1 MIEQR
6 SRANSLSREEKEKQ
20 RRVIAFL
27 EANEKAV
34 RTKGAK
40 TGEEAFAVIKEAF
53 DQGVLHLKEH
63 TENVQKRLHHLFTYV
78 AAAFSNGNEM
88 LLLTTELTVNTYS
101 SRFISRYGS
110 EDYKKASDELMLSER
125 QNDLLEQ
132 IKELQL

>member
-1 MIEQR
+1 
-6 SRANSLSREEKEKQ
+6 
-20 RRVIAFL
+20 
-27 EANEKAV
+27 
-34 RTKGAK
+34 
-40 TGEEAFAVIKEAF
+40 
-53 DQGVLHLKEH
+53 
-63 TENVQKRLHHLFTYV
+63 
-78 AAAFSNGNEM
+78 M